1 MDKYKKKYLT
11 LKLLKNTL
19 MCNFR
24 IYFTFSLELLIVK
37 YCKKKTIKKNKLG
50 KTVRCNVL
58 LCEILI
64 ITNNIYFYEI

>member
-1 MDKYKKKYLT
+1 MDRFGEKYLT

-37 YCKKKTIKKNKLG
+37 YCKKKQLKKINWEKQ
-50 KTVRCNVL
+50 
-58 LCEILI
+58 
-64 ITNNIYFYEI
+64 

>member
-1 MDKYKKKYLT
+1 MDRFGEKYLT

-37 YCKKKTIKKNKLG
+37 YCKKKKQLKKINWEKQ
-50 KTVRCNVL
+50 
-58 LCEILI
+58 
-64 ITNNIYFYEI
+64 